1 MASSL
6 VSGLLV
12 QHHHTCVT
20 CVILGFLGSW
30 SLIFSVVPVIVI
42 LQIVSQRLAG
52 PLLGVERA
60 QFGLVAILVERAVSA
75 IATVKAFNAV
85 SHEHSAFAAVI
96 RKLHNIGWGVN
107 RIWACPSGFNQF
119 VAYGMSVLG
128 FWFGTNM
135 VCEGSAE
142 PGHAIGVFW
151 AFIIIAITN
160 FQTCI
165 PHLITLAKGK
175 FASLIALMEAPTAR
189 PSGPLTRRPSVAWSL
204 LTKRKAGS
212 IWMIVCWGD
221 QFA

>member
-12 QHHHTCVT
+12 QYHHTCVT

-96 RKLHNIGWGVN
+96 RKLHNIGWGSIAFGHAPLASTN
-107 RIWACPSGFNQF
+107 LSHMGCPYWAS
-119 VAYGMSVLG
+119 
-128 FWFGTNM
+128 
-135 VCEGSAE
+135 GSAQIWCAKAA
-142 PGHAIGVFW
+142 PSQAMRWVFSGH
-151 AFIIIAITN
+151 
-160 FQTCI
+160 
-165 PHLITLAKGK
+165 
-175 FASLIALMEAPTAR
+175 
-189 PSGPLTRRPSVAWSL
+189 L
-204 LTKRKAGS
+204 LLLR
-212 IWMIVCWGD
+212 
-221 QFA
+221 